1 VVNQPARS
9 SYQNVNTLAY
19 GFFLSSPVGPAIDA
33 GAADTG
39 VIADAP
45 ELLINLNGQFP
56 GWSQYKRADTG
67 FGIGA
72 DLLNKRDGEG
82 RSFSGSGLS

>member
-67 FGIGA
+67 FGLALI
-72 DLLNKRDGEG
+72 
-82 RSFSGSGLS
+82 FSISGMAKAAVFPVPV